1 MRRLPLAVIATLAI
15 SAATVAA
22 QHEEHQMSA
31 VPPVAAIV
39 AAKCAENARQ
49 ARVTLRAA
57 LQRLEQT
64 RQANDAAAMR
74 TTVDDLQSALGLI
87 DTQLGACVAPAT
99 QQSVGTP
106 PTPAAPEGMAGMD
119 RTKMAGMDDSK
130 MDHSMM
136 DRSKMDHSRMAG
148 MTAPLKM
155 SENAAQLSC
164 GGDQPKLTDATAP
177 KATYQGKTYYFCSE
191 SDRQKFVADPAKYL
205 K

>member
-31 VPPVAAIV
+31 APAVAAID
-39 AAKCAENARQ
+39 AATCAENARQ
-49 ARVTLRAA
+49 ARVTLKAA
-57 LQRLEQT
+57 LQRLERT

-87 DTQLGACVAPAT
+87 DTRLGACVAPAT
-99 QQSVGTP
+99 QQPAGTP
-106 PTPAAPEGMAGMD
+106 PTPAAPEGTAGMD
-119 RTKMAGMDDSK
+119 HSKMAGMDHSK

-136 DRSKMDHSRMAG
+136 DHSKMAG

-155 SENAAQLSC
+155 SEDAAQLSC
-164 GGDQPKLTDATAP
+164 GGDQPKLTAATAP
-177 KATYQGKTYYFCSE
+177 RATYQGKTYYFCSE
-191 SDRQKFVADPAKYL
+191 SDRQKFVADPARYL